1 MWDQNDLQ
9 GFMVSSKSGIGQ
21 INLSSKF
28 GKKLH
33 DLAKDTLNKTFVEIG
48 TWNGLGSTMCI
59 YSGLKLRTDDWLFYS
74 FETNTDKLTFAKN
87 YYKNTKIIFS
97 NDTILQ
103 KIPEIKD
110 IENILNIT
118 IQDDQLK
125 WLYTDNENM
134 KKSKY
139 FFSSNNLDN
148 IDVLLLDGSE
158 FYTYFEYLEL
168 RNKTNILCLDDINS
182 IKCNRIYNELLLDN
196 NWKLLEEDKND
207 RNGYAIFIRK

>member
-1 MWDQNDLQ
+1 MWEQYDLQ

-21 INLSSKF
+21 INLSSNF

-87 YYKNTKIIFS
+87 YYKDTKIIFS
-97 NDTILQ
+97 NDTVLQ

-118 IQDDQLK
+118 IQDEQLK

-134 KKSKY
+134 KKSNY
-139 FFSSNNLDN
+139 FFSSNNLDK

>member
-1 MWDQNDLQ
+1 MWEQYDLQ

-21 INLSSKF
+21 INLSSNF

-87 YYKNTKIIFS
+87 YYKDTKIIFS
-97 NDTILQ
+97 NDTVLQ

-118 IQDDQLK
+118 IQDEQLK

-134 KKSKY
+134 KKSNY
-139 FFSSNNLDN
+139 FFSSNNLDK

-168 RNKTNILCLDDINS
+168 RNKTKILCLDDINS